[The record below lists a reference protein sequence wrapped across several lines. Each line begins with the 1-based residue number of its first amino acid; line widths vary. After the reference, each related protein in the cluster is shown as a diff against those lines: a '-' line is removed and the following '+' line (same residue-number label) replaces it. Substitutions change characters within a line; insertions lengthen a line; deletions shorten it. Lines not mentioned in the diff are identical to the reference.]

1 MGAIVVTET
10 WHFINTGSHDPYY
23 NMALD
28 EALLNFVSRGEIDPV
43 VRFYTWSPPTL
54 SIGYFQRLAKEID
67 IDKVKEKGY
76 GLVRRQTGGRGVLHD
91 KELTY
96 SVIVPESHPAM
107 PQTVTEAYRVI
118 SAGLLEGF
126 KALGFDAY
134 FAIPRSKEE
143 REKLKQPRSSVC
155 FDAPSWYE
163 LVVEG
168 KKIAGSAQTRQKG
181 VILQHG
187 SILQDVDIDDLF
199 DMFIFKN
206 ERLKEKM
213 KAAFVEKA
221 IAINDLSDDYI
232 TLEQMEV
239 AFKEG
244 FQKGLHIDFKPL
256 ELTEAQL
263 EEVKQLEEKYR
274 SEDFLYR
281 K

>member
-1 MGAIVVTET
+1 MTET
-10 WHFINTGSHDPYY
+10 WHFMNTGSHHPYY

-43 VRFYTWSPPTL
+43 VRFYTWNPPTL
-54 SIGYFQRLAKEID
+54 SIGYFQRLSKEID
-67 IDKVKEKGY
+67 IEKVKEKGY

-96 SVIVPESHPAM
+96 SVIVPEAHPDM

-118 SAGLLEGF
+118 SGGLLEGF
-126 KALGFDAY
+126 KSLGFDAH
-134 FAIPRSKEE
+134 FAVPRSKGE

-206 ERLKEKM
+206 ERLKAKM
-213 KAAFVEKA
+213 KEAFVEKA
-221 IAINDLSDDYI
+221 VAINDLSNETI
-232 TLEQMEV
+232 TLAQMEV

-244 FQKGLHIDFKPL
+244 FKKALDIEFKPL
-256 ELTEAQL
+256 ELTVAQQD
-263 EEVKQLEEKYR
+263 EVKALEEKYR
-274 SEDFLYR
+274 SEAFLYR

>member
-1 MGAIVVTET
+1 MTEI
-10 WHFINTGSHDPYY
+10 WNFINTGSKNPYY
-23 NMALD
+23 NMAMD

-43 VRFYTWSPPTL
+43 IRFYTWNPATL
-54 SIGYFQRLAKEID
+54 SIGYFQRLQKEID

-96 SVIVPESHPAM
+96 SVIVPESHPNM
-107 PQTVTEAYRVI
+107 PSTVTEAYKII
-118 SAGLLEGF
+118 SQGLLEGF
-126 KALGFDAY
+126 KNLGFETY

-143 REKLKQPRSSVC
+143 RDKLKQPRSSVC

-168 KKIAGSAQTRQKG
+168 RKIAGSAQTRQKG

-187 SILQDVDIDDLF
+187 SILQDIDIDDLF

-206 ERLKEKM
+206 ERLKAKM
-213 KAAFVEKA
+213 KENFVQKA
-221 IAINDLSDDYI
+221 VAINDISNQHI
-232 TLEQMEV
+232 TLNEMENV
-239 AFKEG
+239 FKSG
-244 FQKGLHIDFKPL
+244 FKKGLNIDFKPL
-256 ELTEAQL
+256 ELTEKQK
-263 EEVKQLEEKYR
+263 EEVQELEEKYR
-274 SEDFLYR
+274 SEAWMYR